1 MTKIGLALA
10 LSILLLGC
18 GGGSFDEGDAPR
30 SGIQP
35 VDCAARPESC
45 R

>member
-1 MTKIGLALA
+1 MRTICLAVA

-18 GGGSFDEGDAPR
+18 GGGSFDEDDAPR
-30 SGIQP
+30 AGIQP
-35 VDCAARPESC
+35 VGCAARPESC